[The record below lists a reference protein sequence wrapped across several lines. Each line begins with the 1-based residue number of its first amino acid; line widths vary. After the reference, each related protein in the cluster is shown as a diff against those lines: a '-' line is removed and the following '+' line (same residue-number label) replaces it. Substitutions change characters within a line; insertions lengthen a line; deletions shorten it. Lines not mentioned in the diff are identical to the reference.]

1 MTDAKIFNETKK
13 KLKQHFF
20 FSVDVFETNRTRAG
34 AAKKSVSP
42 IFADEKVS
50 EELEKDR
57 TEQLQI

>member
-1 MTDAKIFNETKK
+1 MPKFLMKRKK

-42 IFADEKVS
+42 ICADEKVS
-50 EELEKDR
+50 QEIEKTELNS
-57 TEQLQI
+57 

>member
-1 MTDAKIFNETKK
+1 MPKFLMKRKK
-13 KLKQHFF
+13 SWSNIF

-42 IFADEKVS
+42 ICADEKVS
-50 EELEKDR
+50 QEIEKDR